1 MTIDIGIACQAKAWA
16 NHLAETDTFA
26 HAPNDQRAD
35 PPTGEN
41 LSMYYPA
48 YHGPTAG
55 EEMWYAEEADYDY
68 STGLHKPGLGC
79 TSNFD
84 PNCPQLGHFTQLVW
98 DQSTKLGC
106 GATEVPGQGGKT
118 YLVCRYN
125 TPGNYMGAFKEH
137 VHCPKSGAAYG
148 EGFGC

>member
-1 MTIDIGIACQAKAWA
+1 MTIDIGVACQAKAWA
-16 NHLAETDTFA
+16 NHMAENDTMVHSA
-26 HAPNDQRAD
+26 NDARAD
-35 PPTGEN
+35 PPQGEN
-41 LSMYYPA
+41 LSMYYPD

-68 STGLHKPGLGC
+68 STGLHKPELGC

-84 PNCPQLGHFTQLVW
+84 PNCPMLGHFTQLVW

-106 GATEVPGQGGKT
+106 GATEVPNQNGKT

-125 TPGNYMGAFKEH
+125 TPGNMMGAFAQH
-137 VHCPKSGAAYG
+137 VHCPKNGAAYG